1 MVLLVFSLSA
11 CSLFGGTKTVAG
23 YERTDGVEDYTTTS
37 DGRKVDG
44 YQIAFKGDTVSTAWF
59 KFTVNSVKFTD
70 EYEDITADSGYQLA
84 VANITVKSTY
94 DGDMPLYYNDFWLA
108 WDIEADAW
116 SYADELAMYS
126 DGDDL
131 GDSIIMAQNETIK
144 ADFVFQISE
153 DATSP
158 YVLEFY
164 EYYADGVWGNDFFI
178 IFEK

>member
-1 MVLLVFSLSA
+1 MKKKILVVLLALAMVFSLSA

-94 DGDMPLYYNDFWLA
+94 DGDMPLYYNDFWSHGILKRTHGLTPTSLPCILTA
-108 WDIEADAW
+108 
-116 SYADELAMYS
+116 
-126 DGDDL
+126 
-131 GDSIIMAQNETIK
+131 TISVIPSSWRRTK
-144 ADFVFQISE
+144 R
-153 DATSP
+153 
-158 YVLEFY
+158 
-164 EYYADGVWGNDFFI
+164 
-178 IFEK
+178 